1 MPGRLAFVLGS
12 GVGVPDVAGAAGW
25 DPEGAWRRVVVPAS
39 AVDGEQPRAEAAV
52 EVFETDEA
60 VWLPRHGRIGGVV
73 APRVDHMANLLALV
87 SLGCDRVVG
96 VASCGSL
103 RPDWSVG
110 TVVVPDDV
118 FAPWSTPSRFTDA
131 RGHRVP
137 GFDRSWRRHL
147 VQGWRTATATPVV
160 DAGTYVETTGPRFE
174 TRAEVRF
181 LSTVGDVVGMT
192 IASECFLAG
201 EVGLPHA
208 ALCVVDNLGN
218 GVTGEPLT
226 LDEYRA
232 GVAANR
238 TRLASDLVA
247 VARELAA

>member
-1 MPGRLAFVLGS
+1 MPGRLAIVLGS
-12 GVGVPDVAGAAGW
+12 GVGVPDVAAAGEW
-25 DPEGAWRRVVVPAS
+25 DPERALRRVVVPAS
-39 AVDGEQPRAEAAV
+39 TADGEVPRAEATIT
-52 EVFETDEA
+52 VFDTDEA
-60 VWLPRHGRIGGVV
+60 VWLPRHGRRGGVV
-73 APRVDHMANLLALV
+73 ADRVDHAANLLALA

-103 RPDWSVG
+103 RPDWPVG

-118 FAPWSTPSRFTDA
+118 FAPWSTPSRFTDV

-137 GFDRSWRRHL
+137 GFDRPWRRRFVH
-147 VQGWRTATATPVV
+147 GWRTATSTPVV

-181 LSTVGDVVGMT
+181 LATVGDVVGMT

-201 EVGLPHA
+201 EVGVAHA

-218 GVTGEPLT
+218 GVTGEALT
-226 LDEYRA
+226 FDEYRA

-238 TRLASDLVA
+238 VRLAGDLVA
-247 VARELAA
+247 VARELAG